1 MTKDWFKYPTAAYEE
16 EDKYYLKEKSSFLY
30 GFIFSWLRIASKLY
44 PMGGQWMIETRKNVP
59 EPILEMDKIIKNLTT
74 IYDEITHILEE
85 LTCGCNFDDVE
96 SIVGAIMTKEYRDM
110 EEHDYSEKLLKLCED
125 LEEKHNKHD
134 DICKKI
140 MKE

>member
-1 MTKDWFKYPTAAYEE
+1 
-16 EDKYYLKEKSSFLY
+16 
-30 GFIFSWLRIASKLY
+30 
-44 PMGGQWMIETRKNVP
+44 MIETRKNVP

-85 LTCGCNFDDVE
+85 LTCGCNFDDVK
-96 SIVGAIMTKEYRDM
+96 SIVGAIMTKEYHDM